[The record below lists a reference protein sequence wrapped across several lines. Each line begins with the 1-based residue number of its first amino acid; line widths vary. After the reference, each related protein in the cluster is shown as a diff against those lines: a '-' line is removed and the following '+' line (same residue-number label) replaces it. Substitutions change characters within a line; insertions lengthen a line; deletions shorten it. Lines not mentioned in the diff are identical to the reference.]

1 MTGRYTTSGHLTS
14 LGIGVGVGAGAVK
27 AELFHLGFSHR
38 HLWRRKMEGFA
49 VPPSPLLGLNCS
61 VKADAKEVRDDSSPR
76 KRSHPPVS
84 EEQGLMGDLLSG
96 CGVKERC

>member
-1 MTGRYTTSGHLTS
+1 M
-14 LGIGVGVGAGAVK
+14 GVGAGAVK

-38 HLWRRKMEGFA
+38 HLWRRKMEGFT
-49 VPPSPLLGLNCS
+49 VPPSPLLGLDCG
-61 VKADAKEVRDDSSPR
+61 VKADAEERRDDSSLR

-96 CGVKERC
+96 CIVKEGC